1 MRDEVP
7 ALTLHSRQKAGNLC
21 FPTILR
27 PGVQEPIR
35 GDMSDGDEGSRE
47 GVRTWALGW
56 DRAGHKFSFT
66 AS

>member
-7 ALTLHSRQKAGNLC
+7 ALTLHSRQKAVNLC

-35 GDMSDGDEGSRE
+35 ETCQMVMKAVGKE
-47 GVRTWALGW
+47 
-56 DRAGHKFSFT
+56 
-66 AS
+66 